1 MGFAMDFAQKMRRSL
16 REMYRKTREEG
27 FGPEV
32 KRRIM
37 LGTYVLSA
45 GYYEAYY
52 GKAQQVR
59 ALIKEDFRKAFC
71 ELRCDHHADI
81 ADACICN
88 RREG

>member
-1 MGFAMDFAQKMRRSL
+1 MRYGFRAEDAPEL
-16 REMYRKTREEG
+16 RQMYRKTREGG
-27 FGPEV
+27 FGSEV

-59 ALIKEDFRKAFC
+59 ALIKEDFRKAF
-71 ELRCDHHADI
+71 ES
-81 ADACICN
+81 
-88 RREG
+88 